1 MGNNHGG
8 RFSDGFLLGAIFGG
22 VAVFLLGTK
31 KGKKI
36 LKAVTEDGL
45 AGLGEVARELENEAK
60 KETKVQLDKI
70 ESKVGDINES
80 ILVESSKGNGH
91 NEGKSPGKR
100 FFRKSA
106 KN

>member
-36 LKAVTEDGL
+36 LKTITEEGFE
-45 AGLGEVARELENEAK
+45 GLGEIAKDLEKEAK
-60 KETKVQLDKI
+60 KETKVQLNKLENKI
-70 ESKVGDINES
+70 EDFGES
-80 ILVESSKGNGH
+80 IVTDPPNGNGH
-91 NEGKSPGKR
+91 KSPAKR
-100 FFRKSA
+100 FFRKSSS